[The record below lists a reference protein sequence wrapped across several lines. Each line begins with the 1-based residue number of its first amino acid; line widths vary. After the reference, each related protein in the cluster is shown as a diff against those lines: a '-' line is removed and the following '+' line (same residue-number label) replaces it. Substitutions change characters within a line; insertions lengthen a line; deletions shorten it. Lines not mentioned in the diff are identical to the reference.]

1 MSLTFFKRCG
11 TNFRMLFLILGKPNK
26 SIKMSQKG
34 VSFRLNSH
42 ITSIAILIIAA
53 IVYINYHLS
62 NKILVGKIE
71 EGAINQSNLILS
83 KVSRITVGTEEIAKN
98 VAFQALY
105 YQKNNDLNFL
115 LAKILETNIIL
126 ESIHV
131 ELLNEKGGF
140 VKYSSNKPGQIISS
154 PDSVLNEQYILKL
167 KSGELPSNS
176 GLWSVPFYC
185 KNDHTHLLVSYKT
198 PIYYPNSK
206 LVAGV
211 VSCEVSLRE
220 LNRLLSEIKIGE
232 SGYSFITDKS
242 GNYITRP
249 KVESA
254 AHKSTFERLA
264 KSKFQEMEKEFANG
278 RGGGRG
284 IRQYVVDQSCWLYMA
299 PLTNPNWSILIVI
312 PEKELFKDIEVV
324 FKRIILV
331 SGIGII
337 VLFFI
342 NMFIFWQMLNP
353 LARITQ
359 SIQEFSLGEGVEK
372 NSKDEIRML
381 IESFEDWQA
390 KYGSLISEQTKTAAE
405 KLKYEK
411 DLKSARDIQLNII
424 PTGKP
429 IFEKHPEIDLFA
441 LLKPAE
447 IVGGDLYDYFF
458 IDKNHLLVAIGD
470 VSGKGIPA
478 SLFMAIA
485 STLIKANAKI
495 LSSKEIVSR
504 VNKELSSRN
513 SHQYF
518 ITLFIGILDTKSG
531 ILDYCNAAHNYP
543 YILHADGTL
552 QTLSKSHGLP
562 LGIYKNKNY
571 KSGSLELKYG
581 DLFLLYT
588 DGVIN
593 SRDSTDQHYGT
604 EKLEQNILHMAD
616 LSVAEV
622 VDKLSKSIVIY
633 EGEKKQ
639 EDDITLL
646 ALRYLGHKQ
655 KNQA

>member
-1 MSLTFFKRCG
+1 
-11 TNFRMLFLILGKPNK
+11 
-26 SIKMSQKG
+26 MSQKG

-83 KVSRITVGTEEIAKN
+83 RISRITVGAEEIAKN
-98 VAFQALY
+98 IAFQALY

-115 LAKILETNIIL
+115 LAKVLETNIIL

-154 PDSVLNEQYILKL
+154 PDSILNELYILKL
-167 KSGELPSNS
+167 KSGELSSNS

-185 KNDHTHLLVSYKT
+185 RNDSAHLLVSYKT

-232 SGYSFITDKS
+232 SGYSFIIDKS
-242 GNYITRP
+242 GNYITHP
-249 KVESA
+249 NLKVESA
-254 AHKSTFERLA
+254 AHKSTFERLV
-264 KSKFQEMEKEFANG
+264 KSKFQEMENEFANG
-278 RGGGRG
+278 RGVSRG
-284 IRQYVVDQSCWLYMA
+284 IRQYVVYQACWMYMA
-299 PLTNPNWSILIVI
+299 PLTNPNWLILIVI

-337 VLFFI
+337 VLFFV

-359 SIQEFSLGEGVEK
+359 SIQEFSSGQSVEK
-372 NSKDEIRML
+372 NSKNEIRML

-390 KYGSLISEQTKTAAE
+390 KYGSLISEQTKTATE

-411 DLKSARDIQLNII
+411 DLESARDIQLNII

-429 IFEKHPEIDLFA
+429 IFAKHPEIDLFA

-518 ITLFIGILDTKSG
+518 ITLFVGILDTKSG

-562 LGIYKNKNY
+562 LGIYMNKNY
-571 KSGSLELKYG
+571 KSSSLELKYG
-581 DLFLLYT
+581 DLLLLYT

-604 EKLEQNILHMAD
+604 EKLEQNIQHMTD
-616 LSVAEV
+616 LSAAEV
-622 VDKLSKSIVIY
+622 VDKISKSIVIY

-646 ALRYLGHKQ
+646 ALRYLGNRQKKQ
-655 KNQA
+655 A

>member
-1 MSLTFFKRCG
+1 
-11 TNFRMLFLILGKPNK
+11 
-26 SIKMSQKG
+26 MSQKG

-83 KVSRITVGTEEIAKN
+83 KVSRITVGIEEIAKN

-115 LAKILETNIIL
+115 LAKVLEINIIL

-131 ELLNEKGGF
+131 ELLNEKGNF

-185 KNDHTHLLVSYKT
+185 RNDHTHLLVSYKT

-232 SGYSFITDKS
+232 SGYSFIIDKS
-242 GNYITRP
+242 GNYITHPNP

-254 AHKSTFERLA
+254 AHKSTFERLT
-264 KSKFQEMEKEFANG
+264 KSKFQEMENEFANG
-278 RGGGRG
+278 RGGSRG
-284 IRQYVVDQSCWLYMA
+284 IRQYVVDQACWLYMA

-359 SIQEFSLGEGVEK
+359 SIQEFSSGQGVEK
-372 NSKDEIRML
+372 NSKNEIRML
-381 IESFEDWQA
+381 IESFEDWQV
-390 KYGSLISEQTKTAAE
+390 KYGLLISEQSKTA
-405 KLKYEK
+405 
-411 DLKSARDIQLNII
+411 
-424 PTGKP
+424 
-429 IFEKHPEIDLFA
+429 
-441 LLKPAE
+441 
-447 IVGGDLYDYFF
+447 
-458 IDKNHLLVAIGD
+458 
-470 VSGKGIPA
+470 
-478 SLFMAIA
+478 
-485 STLIKANAKI
+485 
-495 LSSKEIVSR
+495 
-504 VNKELSSRN
+504 
-513 SHQYF
+513 
-518 ITLFIGILDTKSG
+518 
-531 ILDYCNAAHNYP
+531 
-543 YILHADGTL
+543 
-552 QTLSKSHGLP
+552 
-562 LGIYKNKNY
+562 
-571 KSGSLELKYG
+571 
-581 DLFLLYT
+581 
-588 DGVIN
+588 
-593 SRDSTDQHYGT
+593 T
-604 EKLEQNILHMAD
+604 EKLEQNIKHKTD
-616 LSVAEV
+616 LSAAEV
-622 VDKLSKSIVIY
+622 VDNLSKSIVIY

-646 ALRYLGHKQ
+646 ALKYLGHKQ
-655 KNQA
+655 KNQV